1 MFGLTLI
8 NVRKGLLGKVS
19 RSTYIME
26 LFVETSLGGQLANVG
41 TKSYEKCSKLRRK

>member
-1 MFGLTLI
+1 MDEEKMFGLTLI

-26 LFVETSLGGQLANVG
+26 LFVEEHLLEGNWPM
-41 TKSYEKCSKLRRK
+41 